1 MGIGGGME
9 HISNSYSSGSGSRST
24 FTNEPVVET
33 KKESPKPEPK
43 SSKGLQL
50 GKVKKTTG
58 ASQVLKEENIQENF
72 ESPSSP
78 ATIQTAAKEKVHVS
92 VSEKIAM
99 VCENDGGLKSMEV
112 KGELIVT
119 TFDTQ
124 YSQCRVQVK
133 QGENKDFQFKAHP
146 NMNKTLYS
154 QNQLLTLKDNTK
166 SYPIGAPSSVLKWR
180 WATKDEKYI
189 PLTISVWPS
198 TSGGETTV
206 PVEYEKKCDFDL
218 LDVVVAIPIPGAS
231 PVVGEVSGSYDYD
244 PKKGLLYW
252 RIPLIDNDNR
262 TGSLEFTVPQASNT
276 VFFPV
281 EVNFT
286 SRSTFASIQVVSVHG
301 PKEDPIEF
309 ASEVVL
315 SVEQYEIES

>member
-1 MGIGGGME
+1 
-9 HISNSYSSGSGSRST
+9 
-24 FTNEPVVET
+24 
-33 KKESPKPEPK
+33 
-43 SSKGLQL
+43 
-50 GKVKKTTG
+50 
-58 ASQVLKEENIQENF
+58 
-72 ESPSSP
+72 
-78 ATIQTAAKEKVHVS
+78 
-92 VSEKIAM
+92 M